1 VDTKADHIE
10 PRAVVLGMIVGPPT
24 KESPIVSIASRNHGT
39 CSVRTALVLAAA
51 SLIAAAP
58 AAAQTAPAPAAQPAA
73 APSTRPSQPWSVD
86 FAFGWDNSISGN
98 INSGAIG
105 TLNGQTT
112 AVLRNRY
119 EDVYGTGLQIRFAG
133 GYKLDQLNEVR
144 VSLTFQSLDADLAVL
159 GDIGESKLYVQYDP
173 YKSLTLD
180 VGFRRY
186 VPNTVHNVRLYAEG
200 AIGLG
205 FISELDAEL
214 AAPGSNIVFDATD
227 FYDATAAFT
236 MSVHTGLLFN
246 IHKQLDLNAQIGLR
260 YMTGMSAVDAFRGTG
275 LEDINSNTARWTIP
289 FIVGVSV
296 RF

>member
-1 VDTKADHIE
+1 MST
-10 PRAVVLGMIVGPPT
+10 PRFLAL
-24 KESPIVSIASRNHGT
+24 
-39 CSVRTALVLAAA
+39 TAAC
-51 SLIAAAP
+51 LIAATPVTAQ
-58 AAAQTAPAPAAQPAA
+58 AQMAQTAPAPQAPAA
-73 APSTRPSQPWSVD
+73 STRPEKPWSFD
-86 FAFGWDNSISGN
+86 FGFGWDNSISGN

-105 TLNGQTT
+105 VLNGQTT

-119 EDVYGTGLQIRFAG
+119 SDVYGTGLQVRFAG
-133 GYKLDQLNEVR
+133 GYKLDQLNELR

-159 GDIGESKLYVQYDP
+159 GDIGTSKLYVQYDP

-180 VGFRRY
+180 VGLRRY

-214 AAPGSNIVFDATD
+214 AAPGSNVVFDATD

-236 MSVHTGLLFN
+236 FSVHTGLLFN
-246 IHKQLDLNAQIGLR
+246 VHKQMDLNAQIGLR
-260 YMTGMSAVDAFRGTG
+260 YMTGLSAVDAFRNTG

-289 FIVGVSV
+289 FIVGISV

>member
-1 VDTKADHIE
+1 VLTS
-10 PRAVVLGMIVGPPT
+10 PRILL
-24 KESPIVSIASRNHGT
+24 
-39 CSVRTALVLAAA
+39 ALTAAA
-51 SLIAAAP
+51 SLVAAAP
-58 AAAQTAPAPAAQPAA
+58 ADAQTQPQPTAQPAVAQPAA
-73 APSTRPSQPWSVD
+73 STRPAQPWSID
-86 FAFGWDNSISGN
+86 FGLGWDNSISGN

-105 TLNGQTT
+105 VLNGQTT

-119 EDVYGTGLQIRFAG
+119 SDVYGTGLQIRFAG
-133 GYKLDQLNEVR
+133 GYKLDNLNELR

-180 VGFRRY
+180 VGMRRY
-186 VPNTVHNVRLYAEG
+186 IPTNTVQNVRFYAEG

-236 MSVHTGLLFN
+236 MSVHAGILVN
-246 IHKQLDLNAQIGLR
+246 VHRQLDLNAQLGVR
-260 YMTGMSAVDAFRGTG
+260 YMTGLSSVDAFRGTG
-275 LEDINSNTARWTIP
+275 LEDISSHTARWTIP
-289 FIVGVSV
+289 FIVGLSF